1 MTKILYEGE
10 KDECTISSIFSISIW
25 GFSSAVKKE
34 EDGRDCAFIFF
45 LLQSTGESSPSCL
58 HYLSAVF
65 WFLSLQE
72 LVRHSFVSPKT
83 LLLCFLTFFLI
94 VLFYFIQLLMCVLC
108 TFGTFSHLV
117 VLSEG
122 AVHLASQ
129 GHHSFAL
136 ETPQTKHHRFNH
148 KEVFISLYQRPVS

>member
-1 MTKILYEGE
+1 MYKTEKKCSPSSQKKKI
-10 KDECTISSIFSISIW
+10 T
-25 GFSSAVKKE
+25 SAVKE
-34 EDGRDCAFIFF
+34 EKDGRYFAFIFF
-45 LLQSTGESSPSCL
+45 LLHSTDESSPSCL
-58 HYLSAVF
+58 HYLSAMF

-72 LVRHSFVSPKT
+72 LVRHSFVSPQNT
-83 LLLCFLTFFLI
+83 SVVLFDIFLI

-108 TFGTFSHLV
+108 AFGTFSHLV

-148 KEVFISLYQRPVS
+148 KEVFVSLYQRPVP

>member
-1 MTKILYEGE
+1 M
-10 KDECTISSIFSISIW
+10 
-25 GFSSAVKKE
+25 
-34 EDGRDCAFIFF
+34 
-45 LLQSTGESSPSCL
+45 PS
-58 HYLSAVF
+58 LSQCSV
-65 WFLSLQE
+65 
-72 LVRHSFVSPKT
+72 LVSVTSGAGPSQF
-83 LLLCFLTFFLI
+83 CFPQNASVVLFDIFLI

-108 TFGTFSHLV
+108 AFGTFSHLV

-148 KEVFISLYQRPVS
+148 KEVFISLYQQPVS